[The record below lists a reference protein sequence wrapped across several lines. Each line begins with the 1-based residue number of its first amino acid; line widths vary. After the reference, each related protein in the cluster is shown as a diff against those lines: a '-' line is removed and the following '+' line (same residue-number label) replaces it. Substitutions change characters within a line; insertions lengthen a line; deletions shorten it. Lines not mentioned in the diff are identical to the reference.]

1 MRQHFVYCQIGFSII
16 KCNSLLNSLNNQ
28 MKIYTKTGDKGNTSL
43 YGGTKVPKNHLRIE
57 SYGTV
62 DELNSFIGLLLSQIN
77 SIDVV
82 NQLNIIQNSLF
93 TLGAELATPNDKL
106 WLENGKPRLQ
116 QIIQNKNVI
125 ELEHW
130 IDTMETQLES
140 LQNFILPA
148 GNQAIASAH
157 ICRTVCRRAERIV
170 VALNEFETT
179 REICVQYLNRLS
191 DYFFVLARYIAKTE
205 NINEIKWNS

>member
-1 MRQHFVYCQIGFSII
+1 
-16 KCNSLLNSLNNQ
+16 

-62 DELNSFIGLLLSQIN
+62 DELNAFIGLLLSQIN
-77 SIDVV
+77 DNDVV
-82 NQLNIIQNSLF
+82 NQLNTIQNSLF
-93 TLGAELATPNDKL
+93 ALGAELATPNDKL

-116 QIIQNKNVI
+116 QMIQNNNVT

-130 IDTMETQLES
+130 IDAMETQLEP

-148 GNQAIASAH
+148 GNQSIASAH

-191 DYFFVLARYIAKTE
+191 DYFFVLARYIAKSE
-205 NINEIKWNS
+205 NIKEIKWNS

>member
-1 MRQHFVYCQIGFSII
+1 
-16 KCNSLLNSLNNQ
+16 
-28 MKIYTKTGDKGNTSL
+28 MKIYTKTGDKGNTAL

-57 SYGTV
+57 AYGTV
-62 DELNSFIGLLLSQIN
+62 DELNAFIGLLISFVT
-77 SIDVV
+77 DKEVE

-93 TLGAELATPNDKL
+93 SLGAELATPNDKL
-106 WLENGKPRLQ
+106 TLENGKPRLQ
-116 QIIQNKNVI
+116 SSINNNNVTQ
-125 ELEHW
+125 LEHW
-130 IDTMETQLES
+130 IDAMEAQLEP

-148 GNQAIASAH
+148 GNQAVASAH

-179 REICVQYLNRLS
+179 REICIQYLNRLS
-191 DYFFVLARYIAKTE
+191 DYFFVLARYIAKSE